1 MTATGTNWTCPTC
14 ERAVSTPFCPICGER
29 PLHARDLSLRG
40 LFGQVMKSISSVDGR
55 VIRSIRT
62 LVNDPGALTM
72 AYLRGQRKPY
82 IGPFPLFVI
91 SNVLFFL
98 TQSLTGVKI
107 FSTPLE
113 SHLTRQDWS
122 PLAQTMVAERVN
134 ALQISLEQ
142 YTSLFNQAVS
152 VNAKSLIILMTLAF
166 ASLLPAVF
174 HASKRP
180 VAVHLVFALHIYA
193 FLLLLFCVMS
203 AVAAVD
209 VLTGGAG
216 LASGSTDK
224 VLSFINVAVCATYLY
239 IAIGKVYGGSCGVRI
254 AKAAALTLAAAAI
267 VLGYRF
273 VLFLITLYTAG
284 P

>member
-1 MTATGTNWTCPTC
+1 MCAAAASWTCPTC

-29 PLHARDLSLRG
+29 PLHARDLALRG
-40 LFGQVMKSISSVDGR
+40 LVDQSLKSLSSVDGR
-55 VIRSIRT
+55 VIRSFRT
-62 LVNDPGALTM
+62 LVNQPGALTV

-91 SNVLFFL
+91 ANVLFFL
-98 TQSLTGVKI
+98 AQSLTGVKI

-113 SHLTRQDWS
+113 SHLTQQDWS
-122 PLAQTMVAERVN
+122 PLAHALVARRLE
-134 ALQISLEQ
+134 ALHMPLEL
-142 YTSLFNQAVS
+142 YAPLFNQAVS
-152 VNAKSLIILMTLAF
+152 VNAKSLIILMALAF
-166 ASLLPAVF
+166 AALLPVMF
-174 HASKRP
+174 RESRRP
-180 VAVHLVFALHIYA
+180 LAVHLVFSLHVYA

-209 VLTGGAG
+209 VLAGGAG
-216 LASGSTDK
+216 LASSSLDK
-224 VLSFINVAVCATYLY
+224 LLSVINLAACAGYVYL
-239 IAIGKVYGGSCGVRI
+239 ATGKVFGGRGAVRI
-254 AKAAALTLAAAAI
+254 AKAAALTVAAAAI